1 LKGPFITSAR
11 AATCEDIFR
20 TEADRQRLAT
30 CSALRSVLL
39 FGETTD
45 TPSLTVVTPDSLRN
59 KTVVRFKQ
67 RLSFPLLMIVLLTPS
82 ICCAYQ
88 EDFHYYVIYFLL
100 RSKGFDANASHQ
112 IAGFS
117 QYVDDNRKTEPIYQW
132 PSTRR
137 NFISSIPHEHTRLS
151 ETMQWRVQTCRA
163 RSDSG

>member
-1 LKGPFITSAR
+1 
-11 AATCEDIFR
+11 
-20 TEADRQRLAT
+20 
-30 CSALRSVLL
+30 LL

-132 PSTRR
+132 PSTRAKFHFINSTRAHPTQR
-137 NFISSIPHEHTRLS
+137 NDAVARSDVQSAFRLWMNGDESANYRLGWRLHVLADTFSHDTPTRLS
-151 ETMQWRVQTCRA
+151 T
-163 RSDSG
+163 